1 MVARAGSR
9 PARVPALT
17 KYEVLEELGHG
28 GMATVYRAH
37 DKRLGRDVAI
47 KVLHPHLRES
57 REIAHRF
64 EAEAKA
70 VAKLRHRNIV
80 EGFDV
85 SSAEEDE
92 QYLVVEFVR
101 GQTLRKLLQKSG
113 ALPPEIAAALAVE
126 LLGALA
132 HAHGAGVVHRDV
144 KPENV
149 LLEHRPVDSPA
160 ISHPTPTPAPIGMP
174 SNPPS
179 RKTPV
184 DSNRGER
191 VGVKLTDFGIAKLLD
206 AQ

>member
-1 MVARAGSR
+1 MAATSSPTSR
-9 PARVPALT
+9 RLPTLA

-80 EGFDV
+80 EVFDV

-101 GQTLRKLLQKSG
+101 GQTLRK
-113 ALPPEIAAALAVE
+113 
-126 LLGALA
+126 
-132 HAHGAGVVHRDV
+132 
-144 KPENV
+144 
-149 LLEHRPVDSPA
+149 
-160 ISHPTPTPAPIGMP
+160 
-174 SNPPS
+174 
-179 RKTPV
+179 
-184 DSNRGER
+184 
-191 VGVKLTDFGIAKLLD
+191 
-206 AQ
+206 